1 MARPAASVAE
11 NDDDPDLRCVLEGAP
26 FVHARHRV
34 GLLQPGWVNIRRRA
48 WLVALAGWLPLPLLV
63 LLQAAVV
70 GGGDVPSFA
79 REAGVHVRC
88 LVAAP
93 LLVFAEATCAPRL
106 SNIINQF
113 VDGDLIPAEASDRFR
128 AALLST
134 RRLMGSRVAEIVTV
148 VMAYSVT
155 ALAITTLGPEALPAW
170 LNGPHGFSLAAWW
183 YLMVSMPLLLILM
196 LGWLWRLLLWGR
208 LLWLLAGMKLALSA
222 SHPDHVGGLGFVGHS
237 IRAFIVPGVA
247 LSTVVA
253 GRAMYDVINI
263 GAISLPHLILN
274 LSLLTL
280 AIVLLVAPQFAF
292 APPLASL
299 RRQAVIDY
307 GALGRRVGRGFEA
320 DWLRDKAT
328 IETPPAPRQDI
339 SYTAD
344 LYAIVANAQSI
355 RLLPIERRGL
365 VALILAMAL
374 PFVPVVLMLVPLATI
389 LKLAKDL
396 LL

>member
-1 MARPAASVAE
+1 MARPAASAAE
-11 NDDDPDLRCVLEGAP
+11 DDDVDLRSVLEGAL
-26 FVHARHRV
+26 FVRRS
-34 GLLQPGWVNIRRRA
+34 GRFSLLPPRWFTVKRRA
-48 WLVALAGWLPLPLLV
+48 WLVALVGWAPLPLLV
-63 LLQAAVV
+63 LWQASLA
-70 GGGDVPSFA
+70 GGGDIASFA

-93 LLVFAEATCAPRL
+93 LLVLAEATCAPRL

-113 VDGDLIPAEASDRFR
+113 DDGDLVPSGARDRFR

-134 RRLMGSRVAEIVTV
+134 RRLMASHAAEILIV
-148 VMAYSVT
+148 VLAYSASV
-155 ALAITTLGPEALPAW
+155 LAIRTLEPADLPAW
-170 LNGPHGFSLAAWW
+170 LNGPHGYSLAAWW
-183 YLMVSMPLLLILM
+183 YLMASMPLLLILM

-208 LLWLLAGMKLALSA
+208 LLWLLASLNLALAA
-222 SHPDHVGGLGFVGHS
+222 SHPDRVGGLGFVGHS
-237 IRAFIVPGVA
+237 VRAFIVPGMA

-253 GRAMYDVINI
+253 GRAMYDVINT

-274 LSLLTL
+274 LGLLAL
-280 AIVLLVAPQFAF
+280 AVALLVAPLFAF
-292 APPLASL
+292 VPILARL

-320 DWLRDKAT
+320 DWLRNKAT

-355 RLLPIERRGL
+355 RLLPVEPRGVIAL
-365 VALILAMAL
+365 VLAMAL
-374 PFVPVVLMLVPLATI
+374 PFAPVVLMLVPLATI

-396 LL
+396 IL